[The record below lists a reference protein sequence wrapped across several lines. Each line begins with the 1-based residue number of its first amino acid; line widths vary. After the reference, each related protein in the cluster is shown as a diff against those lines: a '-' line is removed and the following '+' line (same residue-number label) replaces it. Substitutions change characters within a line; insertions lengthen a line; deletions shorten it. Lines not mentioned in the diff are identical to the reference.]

1 MFVLQVTPSHVTVRR
16 CRGSCPLNRAFSCR
30 AKSSMTRRV
39 PVMMVVGG
47 FKTGLLETVC
57 SSLEATE
64 DTECECGCEVR
75 PEDCQ
80 PDLHLYSNQTC
91 SCSCPAQEQCGP
103 GKTWDSWSCRCVCT
117 QETHQDWSLCSTGH
131 LFDSQDTCGCVP
143 VHHRASLPAA
153 VLTVLM
159 CLLAVCGLLSVL
171 LYSRQTEDRRRRESL
186 ARILDEDTDEEE
198 VR

>member
-16 CRGSCPLNRAFSCR
+16 CRGSCPVNRAFSCR

-91 SCSCPAQEQCGP
+91 SCSCPGQEQCGP
-103 GKTWDSWSCRCVCT
+103 GKTWDSWSW
-117 QETHQDWSLCSTGH
+117 DWS
-131 LFDSQDTCGCVP
+131 V
-143 VHHRASLPAA
+143 
-153 VLTVLM
+153 
-159 CLLAVCGLLSVL
+159 
-171 LYSRQTEDRRRRESL
+171 
-186 ARILDEDTDEEE
+186 
-198 VR
+198 